1 MEPPDD
7 GEGQWE
13 VVTAKPVNRGDAD
26 DGASEDVVARGPED
40 ECRRVFADTV
50 AVAAGEGYQYVVL
63 RSGGQD
69 VDSWPPLTGWTC

>member
-1 MEPPDD
+1 MEPLDD
-7 GEGQWE
+7 GESQWE

-50 AVAAGEGYQYVVL
+50 AVASAENYQYVVL
-63 RSGGQD
+63 RSGRQD
-69 VDSWPPLTGWTC
+69 VDSWRPERSTTY

>member
-1 MEPPDD
+1 MEPLSD

-26 DGASEDVVARGPED
+26 DGATEDVVARGPEE

-50 AVAAGEGYQYVVL
+50 AVAAAEAISTWCCDQGAKTSTPG
-63 RSGGQD
+63 RR
-69 VDSWPPLTGWTC
+69 